1 MVRPE
6 NLHGDE
12 EPSPVENPDC
22 ARRERDIR
30 KGFAGCAH
38 GAVMRKA
45 SKKEPKRVIFLTGL
59 MAGFFCSETLELF
72 PRPLREYCVEGFPF
86 MKNVLVAWN
95 ELADQKKWSS
105 FKSSLIDCLTDL
117 DEAGFETDEE
127 HISFISY
134 KERLDDLVA
143 RQSGCDLLICGE
155 NFDGTR
161 IGTGTIRRWKQAKEG
176 LNAILVLDDSKKG
189 SSKVMGLFELDY
201 FNALFMSDFK
211 SQMIKN
217 LVREGRTKEEAF
229 LYYGLEDYID
239 LRKKP
244 KRQLEEVAK
253 DKTEDAG
260 YTEEIAG
267 AKEDVIPREEE
278 DPLRKY
284 PDEAT
289 LSDEEAQIYRY
300 IKNAEEKGAAEVKP
314 EVPETVVER
323 VLELLLEYY
332 TRIDTS
338 VMSNLER
345 GLLEREDWDRDVW
358 QRINQYENL
367 EKEEKREIYQRF
379 SAFMWGQDIL
389 EPFINDV
396 TVSDIKCLSPDNIRI
411 KRQGK
416 RETAANVRFRSKD
429 HYMAFVSHLVKRNN
443 ATLDQAIVRFVDEK
457 SSKHAKLRTNISTE
471 FIITTGYPV
480 VHFRLVPKEK
490 YNTMQLI
497 NAGMFSPYTAKY
509 LIDAVKEKRGLI
521 ICGQNAAGKSTL
533 MNWAI
538 DFIPHEKSVYCIQE
552 SPELEAKNHPEFVSV
567 SPREQ
572 FANQRKLTASEE
584 EKVAVYALKDLTV
597 NSLLTDNDYIIIGE
611 IKNEEARYFT
621 NAAYTGSVCW
631 ATVHASNARG
641 ALPKI
646 ADYAVAKSKDD
657 ANFSYT
663 KEDLLQMMT
672 SLEVIVYVEGFEV
685 KEICEV
691 TGWDAEKKELCY
703 RDIHPDKGTTESKKK
718 RRKA

>member
-1 MVRPE
+1 
-6 NLHGDE
+6 
-12 EPSPVENPDC
+12 
-22 ARRERDIR
+22 
-30 KGFAGCAH
+30 
-38 GAVMRKA
+38 
-45 SKKEPKRVIFLTGL
+45 
-59 MAGFFCSETLELF
+59 
-72 PRPLREYCVEGFPF
+72 

-95 ELADQKKWSS
+95 EIADKKKWSS
-105 FKSSLIDCLTDL
+105 FKTSLIDCLTGMEDT
-117 DEAGFETDEE
+117 DFETDEA
-127 HISFISY
+127 HISFVSY
-134 KERLDDLVA
+134 KDRLDDLVG
-143 RQSGCDLLICGE
+143 REGECDLLICSE
-155 NFDGTR
+155 NFDGAR
-161 IGTGTIRRWKQAKEG
+161 IGTGTLRRWK
-176 LNAILVLDDSKKG
+176 NVNNTVHTILVMDDGKKG

-201 FNALFMSDFK
+201 FDALFLSDFK
-211 SQMIKN
+211 SKMIKS
-217 LVREGRTKEEAF
+217 LVKEGRTKENAF
-229 LYYGLEDYID
+229 HYYGLDDYID

-244 KRQLEEVAK
+244 VRKATEQQVEAG
-253 DKTEDAG
+253 EDAKG
-260 YTEEIAG
+260 PGASGGMEAFRQEENTIPEEE
-267 AKEDVIPREEE
+267 KEDPSRV
-278 DPLRKY
+278 Y
-284 PDEAT
+284 PDEKT
-289 LSDEEAQIYRY
+289 LTPEEVKIYRF
-300 IKNAEEKGAAEVKP
+300 IKDAEKAGEAEERPVLR
-314 EVPETVVER
+314 ETLVDQ

-345 GLLEREDWDRDVW
+345 GLLEKEDWDRDVW
-358 QRINQYENL
+358 QRINQYESL
-367 EKEEKREIYQRF
+367 TKEQKHEVYQRF

-396 TVSDIKCLSPDNIRI
+396 SISDIKCLSPDNIRI

-457 SSKHAKLRTNISTE
+457 SSKCAKLRTNISTE
-471 FIITTGYPV
+471 FIITTGFPV
-480 VHFRLVPKEK
+480 VHFRMVPKEK

-497 NAGMFSPYTAKY
+497 NAGMFSPKTAGY
-509 LIDAVKEKRGLI
+509 LIEAVKNKRGLI

-552 SPELEAKNHPEFVSV
+552 SPELESKNHPEFVSV
-567 SPREQ
+567 SPRES
-572 FANQRKLTASEE
+572 FAHQRKLVSSDE

-631 ATVHASNARG
+631 ATVHASNAKG

-672 SLEVIVYVEGFEV
+672 SLEVVVYVEGF
-685 KEICEV
+685 KIKQICEV
-691 TGWDAEKKELCY
+691 TGFDAEKKQMKY
-703 RDIHPDKGTTESKKK
+703 REVSLDDSGAEEETEKENSKK
-718 RRKA
+718 RRGR